1 MELELQEQLKAE
13 IEKITSDM
21 HLKNP
26 NPMQGGTYKKLSVFI
41 QDLPIPEGKDEE
53 DEDETISQA
62 PYVIVEVYDSSGGEG
77 KSSISVI
84 FVIGI
89 YDDDK
94 TKSGYKDCIRIKNRI
109 VERFATNPLLGKF
122 EAEKEWTWQ
131 ISDEDNHPYYFAGL
145 KMTFLAPAFLR
156 INNQI

>member
-13 IEKITSDM
+13 IEKLTSDM
-21 HLKNP
+21 RLKNP
-26 NPMQGGTYKKLSVFI
+26 NPTQGGEFKKLSVFI

-62 PYVIVEVYDSSGGEG
+62 PYVIVETFDSTGGEG
-77 KSSISVI
+77 KSRISVI

-109 VERFATNPLLGKF
+109 VERFAENPLLGQF

-145 KMTFLAPAFLR
+145 KMDFLAPAFSR
-156 INNQI
+156 TNNLI